1 MRQILRVIVAL
12 CAVAALSGGG
22 TVAFAD
28 HGSGGSSGSG
38 SGDEHGGQ
46 GHQAGDDNGGQ
57 NAGDA
62 NARHDAGDDRR
73 AKPQPGDDRGV
84 DNGSGKAAD
93 NRTADVY
100 TLADPQ
106 HGNPEGV
113 AFDKRSGFFFVSATG
128 DGSIYRGR
136 LGDTAT
142 PVPVFIPGAAGQSAT
157 GLKVAHGKLYAAGA
171 STGTIK
177 VYDVDGGALLATFD
191 TKGGDSSPTF
201 VNDLDVTKR
210 GDIYATDSKRPAIYH
225 LTAEEIAAGTPAPKP
240 IDPADVISTS
250 PEIPFNAAPAA
261 FNLNG
266 IVIGDD
272 RGDDAGR
279 HHGDRHRR
287 HGDRRADKLIVV
299 DSDTGQLFTV
309 KVGRDGNAARKIR
322 EIAVAGGPFKGGDGL
337 LIDRGR
343 LLVVQGSN
351 PDDGFPNGVVDFID
365 VRRGGRDGRLAD
377 QRTDSS
383 FQGPST
389 IARARDRYLVVNPDF
404 ATSTPPFTVTAL
416 PR

>member
-1 MRQILRVIVAL
+1 VRQISRVIVAL
-12 CAVAALSGGG
+12 FAMAALTGGG
-22 TVAFAD
+22 AVAFAD
-28 HGSGGSSGSG
+28 HGPGGSGGG
-38 SGDEHGGQ
+38 GDHKEHGD
-46 GHQAGDDNGGQ
+46 H
-57 NAGDA
+57 
-62 NARHDAGDDRR
+62 HDAGD
-73 AKPQPGDDRGV
+73 
-84 DNGSGKAAD
+84 NHAA
-93 NRTADVY
+93 ADVY
-100 TLADPQ
+100 TLAEPQ

-157 GLKVAHGKLYAAGA
+157 GLKVQHGKLYAAGA
-171 STGTIK
+171 ATGTIK
-177 VYDVDGGALLATFD
+177 VYDVDSGALLATFD

-210 GDIYATDSKRPAIYH
+210 GDVYATDSKRPAIYH

-240 IDPADVISTS
+240 IAPADVISTS

-266 IVIGDD
+266 IVVDDD
-272 RGDDAGR
+272 RGDDQGR
-279 HHGDRHRR
+279 HHGDRHRH
-287 HGDRRADKLIVV
+287 HGDRRADELIAV
-299 DSDTGQLFTV
+299 DSDTGQLFRV
-309 KVGRDGNAARKIR
+309 KVGKGGNAARKIR
-322 EIAVAGGPFKGGDGL
+322 ELRVDGGPFTGGDGL
-337 LIDRGR
+337 LIDRGQ

-365 VRRGGRDGRLAD
+365 LRHGGRAGRLAD
-377 QRTDSS
+377 QRTDAS

>member
-1 MRQILRVIVAL
+1 MRQISRVIVAL
-12 CAVAALSGGG
+12 FAMAALTGGG
-22 TVAFAD
+22 AVAFAD
-28 HGSGGSSGSG
+28 HGPGGSGGG
-38 SGDEHGGQ
+38 GDHKEHGD
-46 GHQAGDDNGGQ
+46 H
-57 NAGDA
+57 
-62 NARHDAGDDRR
+62 HDAGD
-73 AKPQPGDDRGV
+73 
-84 DNGSGKAAD
+84 NHAA
-93 NRTADVY
+93 ADVY
-100 TLADPQ
+100 TLAEPQ

-157 GLKVAHGKLYAAGA
+157 GLKVQHGKLYAAGA
-171 STGTIK
+171 ATGTIK
-177 VYDVDGGALLATFD
+177 VYDVDSGALLATFD

-210 GDIYATDSKRPAIYH
+210 GDVYATDSKRPAIYH
-225 LTAEEIAAGTPAPKP
+225 LTAAEIAAGTPAPKP
-240 IDPADVISTS
+240 IAPADVITTS

-266 IVIGDD
+266 IVVDDD
-272 RGDDAGR
+272 RGDDQGR
-279 HHGDRHRR
+279 HHGDRHRH
-287 HGDRRADKLIVV
+287 HGDRRADELIVV
-299 DSDTGQLFTV
+299 DSDTGQLFRV
-309 KVGRDGNAARKIR
+309 KVGKGGNAARKIR
-322 EIAVAGGPFKGGDGL
+322 ELQVDGGPFTGGDGL
-337 LIDRGR
+337 LIDRGQ

-365 VRRGGRDGRLAD
+365 LRHGGRAGRLAD
-377 QRTDSS
+377 QRTDAS

>member
-1 MRQILRVIVAL
+1 VRQILRMIVAIF
-12 CAVAALSGGG
+12 AVAALTGGG
-22 TVAFAD
+22 AVAFAE
-28 HGSGGSSGSG
+28 HGPGGSSGSG
-38 SGDEHGGQ
+38 EEQSGHHDGGDDNA
-46 GHQAGDDNGGQ
+46 GDDAGDDNGVKQ
-57 NAGDA
+57 Q
-62 NARHDAGDDRR
+62 AGDDR
-73 AKPQPGDDRGV
+73 KDDDRGP
-84 DNGSGKAAD
+84 GKD
-93 NRTADVY
+93 DHGDDDRTADVY
-100 TLADPQ
+100 TLAEPQ

-157 GLKVAHGKLYAAGA
+157 GLKVQRGKLYAAGA
-171 STGTIK
+171 ATGTIK
-177 VYDVDGGALLATFD
+177 VYDLDSGTLLATFD

-201 VNDLDVTKR
+201 VNDLDVTQR
-210 GDIYATDSKRPAIYH
+210 GDVYATDSKRPAIYH

-250 PEIPFNAAPAA
+250 PEIPFNASPTA

-266 IVIGDD
+266 IVVDDD
-272 RGDDAGR
+272 RGHDQGR
-279 HHGDRHRR
+279 HRGDRHR
-287 HGDRRADKLIVV
+287 HKGNRRADKLIVV
-299 DSDTGQLFTV
+299 DTDTGQLFRV
-309 KVGRDGNAARKIR
+309 KVGKDGNAARRIR
-322 EIAVAGGPFKGGDGL
+322 EVAVKNHGPFTGGDGL
-337 LIDRGR
+337 LIDRGD

-351 PDDGFPNGVVDFID
+351 PADGFPNGVVNFLGL
-365 VRRGGRDGRLAD
+365 RNDGRRARLED
-377 QRTDSS
+377 QRTDDS